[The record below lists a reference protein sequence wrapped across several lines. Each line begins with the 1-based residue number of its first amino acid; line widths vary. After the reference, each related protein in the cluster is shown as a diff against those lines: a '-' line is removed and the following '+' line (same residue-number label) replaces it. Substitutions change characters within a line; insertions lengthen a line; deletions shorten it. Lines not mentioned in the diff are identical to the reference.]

1 MNSPRWN
8 AAFRSAA
15 LLAVSSAGFAQPA
28 AAPSQVRQDAA
39 SPQVRQDAASPQVQQ
54 SPLSQLRSGRE
65 AGNNNQILTTGIRT
79 VQPDANY
86 AQQLPSNHAL
96 IITVSEYQKSPLPG
110 VLTDRKLGIELAERL
125 GVPRQNIVELSEQQV
140 TREGLKQAFANM
152 NEVVMPGDK
161 LYVYFSGHGARYFSK
176 ATGQCTESLVMQ
188 DMRVVTNT
196 EFANMIK
203 PLSAK
208 ADKTIVMLD
217 SCHSGGVAQAA
228 GSRSLAA
235 EYRPK
240 FSPEASSPQ
249 CSLAVNL
256 GSFSL
261 SRGVDFHTTDHN
273 MVILAA
279 ARNNE
284 VAWDTSKGGAMT
296 YNFEQCLAGG
306 AADTDHSGALSMQEL
321 TACVQARLDKTQEDS
336 ARQHATLAGNSA
348 LVPAFTDSQPG
359 IAPAQT
365 SAASATSGGSAG
377 SATSGGAPATNGGAA
392 TSGAAPAISTAAP
405 VVIDTLA
412 TLSDIY
418 SQRDDRWQVQTTLAS
433 ATLKIGS
440 NLKMSIRSQRDGFVY
455 LFYRGTQPDSFYL
468 LFPNSLDSANAIKA
482 NQDLKL
488 PRQDWSVTA
497 LGPKG
502 TDHLMVMVTD
512 TPRDFSAL
520 ALPADYVSKSGP
532 FEKFQPTAQA
542 IARIGQI
549 ATLSA
554 AVAQKECQSDDAGRD
569 LGVARRCS
577 NVFGASLV
585 TVQEIE

>member
-1 MNSPRWN
+1 MTSPRLN
-8 AAFRSAA
+8 AAIRATV
-15 LLAVSSAGFAQPA
+15 LIVVSSAAFAQ
-28 AAPSQVRQDAA
+28 QQAA
-39 SPQVRQDAASPQVQQ
+39 SPQVRQNASPQVQQ

-110 VLTDRKLGIELAERL
+110 VLTDRKLGIELAQRF
-125 GVPRQNIVELSEQQV
+125 GVPPQNIVELSEQQV
-140 TREGLKQAFANM
+140 TREGLKQVFADM
-152 NEVVMPGDK
+152 NQVVMPGDK

-235 EYRPK
+235 QYRPK

-306 AADTDHSGALSMQEL
+306 AVDTDHSGALSMQEL
-321 TACVQARLDKTQEDS
+321 TACVQARLDKTQEDA

-348 LVPAFTDSQPG
+348 LVPAFSDSQPSTP
-359 IAPAQT
+359 PAQVN
-365 SAASATSGGSAG
+365 AA
-377 SATSGGAPATNGGAA
+377 SATSGGAPAT
-392 TSGAAPAISTAAP
+392 STAAP
-405 VVIDTLA
+405 AVIDTLA
-412 TLSDIY
+412 TLNDIY

-433 ATLKIGS
+433 SALKIGS
-440 NLKMSIRSQRDGFVY
+440 NLSMSIRSQRDGFVY

-468 LFPNSLDSANAIKA
+468 LFPNSLDAANTIKA

-520 ALPADYVSKSGP
+520 ALPADYVSQSGP
-532 FEKFQPTAQA
+532 FEKFHPTAQA

-554 AVAQKECQSDDAGRD
+554 AVAKKECQSDDASRD

-585 TVQEIE
+585 TVQETD

>member
-1 MNSPRWN
+1 MTSPRLN
-8 AAFRSAA
+8 AAIRATAFIAASSAA
-15 LLAVSSAGFAQPA
+15 FAQ
-28 AAPSQVRQDAA
+28 QQAA
-39 SPQVRQDAASPQVQQ
+39 SPQLPQQAASPQVQQ

-110 VLTDRKLGIELAERL
+110 VLTDRKLGIELAQRF
-125 GVPRQNIVELSEQQV
+125 GVPPQNIVELSEQQV

-196 EFANMIK
+196 EFSNMIK

-228 GSRSLAA
+228 GARSLAA
-235 EYRPK
+235 QYRPK

-306 AADTDHSGALSMQEL
+306 AADTDRSGALSMQEL
-321 TACVQARLDKTQEDS
+321 TACVQARLDKTQEDA

-348 LVPAFTDSQPG
+348 LVPAFADSQPG
-359 IAPAQT
+359 AAPAQVNAPP
-365 SAASATSGGSAG
+365 AA
-377 SATSGGAPATNGGAA
+377 SGGAPAAGT
-392 TSGAAPAISTAAP
+392 APPAL
-405 VVIDTLA
+405 IDTLA
-412 TLSDIY
+412 TLNDIY
-418 SQRDDRWQVQTTLAS
+418 SQRDDRWQVQATLAS
-433 ATLKIGS
+433 STLKIGS
-440 NLKMSIRSQRDGFVY
+440 NLAMSVRSQRDGFVY

-468 LFPNSLDSANAIKA
+468 LFPNTLDTANTIKA

-554 AVAQKECQSDDAGRD
+554 AVAKKECQGGDASRD

-585 TVQEIE
+585 TVQETD

>member
-1 MNSPRWN
+1 MNKPRLD
-8 AAFRSAA
+8 ALLRAAA
-15 LLAVSSAGFAQPA
+15 LIAVSGGACAQQA
-28 AAPSQVRQDAA
+28 ETA
-39 SPQVRQDAASPQVQQ
+39 QVQQ
-54 SPLSQLRSGRE
+54 SPLSVLRDGRE
-65 AGNNNQILTTGIRT
+65 AGNNNQILTTGIRS

-86 AQQLPSNHAL
+86 AQPLASNHAL
-96 IITVSEYQKSPLPG
+96 IITVSEYQRSPLPG
-110 VLTDRKLGIELAERL
+110 VLTDRKLGIELAQRF
-125 GVPRQNIVELSEQQV
+125 GVPPQNIVELSEQQV

-152 NEVVMPGDK
+152 NQAMMPGDK
-161 LYVYFSGHGARYFSK
+161 LYVYFSGHGARFFSK

-188 DMRVVTNT
+188 DMHVVTNA

-217 SCHSGGVAQAA
+217 SCHSGGVAQTA
-228 GSRSLAA
+228 GARSLPAQ
-235 EYRPK
+235 YRPK
-240 FSPEASSPQ
+240 FSAEASSPQ

-256 GSFSL
+256 GSFAQA
-261 SRGVDFHTTDHN
+261 RGVDFHTTDHN

-306 AADTDHSGALSMQEL
+306 AVDTDHSGALSMQEL
-321 TACVQARLDKTQEDS
+321 TACVQARLDKSQEDS

-348 LVPAFTDSQPG
+348 LVPAFTDS
-359 IAPAQT
+359 PAGT
-365 SAASATSGGSAG
+365 PPALADNAASAAG
-377 SATSGGAPATNGGAA
+377 TAPA
-392 TSGAAPAISTAAP
+392 
-405 VVIDTLA
+405 VIDTLG
-412 TLSDIY
+412 TLNDIY
-418 SQRDDRWQVQTTLAS
+418 NQRDDRWQVQTTLAS
-433 ATLKIGS
+433 PKLKIGS
-440 NLKMSIRSQRDGFVY
+440 NLSMSIRSQRDGFVY
-455 LFYRGTQPDSFYL
+455 VFYRGTQADSFYL

-482 NQDLKL
+482 NQDLPL

-502 TDHLMVMVTD
+502 TDHLMVMVAD

-520 ALPADYVSKSGP
+520 TLPAEYVSKSGP
-532 FEKFQPTAQA
+532 FEKFQPSAQA
-542 IARIGQI
+542 VARVGQI

-554 AVAQKECQSDDAGRD
+554 AVAKKECQSEAANRD

-585 TVQEIE
+585 TVEETD

>member
-1 MNSPRWN
+1 MSSPRWD
-8 AAFRSAA
+8 A
-15 LLAVSSAGFAQPA
+15 LIRTTLFIAVSSAAFAQQQAAPAQAASGQAQQQA
-28 AAPSQVRQDAA
+28 AASH
-39 SPQVRQDAASPQVQQ
+39 VQQ
-54 SPLSQLRSGRE
+54 SPLSRLRSGRE

-86 AQQLPSNHAL
+86 ALQLPSNHAL

-110 VLTDRKLGIELAERL
+110 VLTDRKLGIELAQRL
-125 GVPRQNIVELSEQQV
+125 GVPPQNIVELSEQQV
-140 TREGLKQAFANM
+140 TREGLKQAFASM
-152 NEVVMPGDK
+152 NQVMMPGDK
-161 LYVYFSGHGARYFSK
+161 LYVYFSGHGARFFSK

-188 DMRVVTNT
+188 DMHVVTNT

-235 EYRPK
+235 QYRPK

-249 CSLAVNL
+249 CALAVNL
-256 GSFSL
+256 GSFSQA
-261 SRGVDFHTTDHN
+261 RGVDFHTTDHN

-296 YNFEQCLAGG
+296 YNFERCLAGG
-306 AADTDHSGALSMQEL
+306 ADDTDHSGALSMQEL
-321 TACVQARLDKTQEDS
+321 TACVQARLDKTQEES
-336 ARQHATLAGNSA
+336 ARQHATLAGNAA
-348 LVPAFTDSQPG
+348 LVPAFSGSPSSAPSVPDGNTASPTSNAAPVT
-359 IAPAQT
+359 APA
-365 SAASATSGGSAG
+365 AAPAP
-377 SATSGGAPATNGGAA
+377 GAPA
-392 TSGAAPAISTAAP
+392 PTA
-405 VVIDTLA
+405 IDTLA
-412 TLSDIY
+412 TLNDIY
-418 SQRDDRWQVQTTLAS
+418 SQRDDRWEVLTTLAS
-433 ATLKIGS
+433 PTLKIGS
-440 NLKMSIRSQRDGFVY
+440 NLSMSIRSQRDGFVY
-455 LFYRGTQPDSFYL
+455 LFYRGTQADSFYL

-482 NQDLKL
+482 NKDLPL

-532 FEKFQPTAQA
+532 FEKIQPTSQA
-542 IARIGQI
+542 VARIGQI
-549 ATLSA
+549 ATLSV
-554 AVAQKECQSDDAGRD
+554 AVAKKECRLVDADRD

-585 TVQEIE
+585 TVQETD